1 MTTNTAAKD
10 WFCKWSPVVARFLA
24 GAMLEMLKWWLEAS
38 PRPTAAAMDAE
49 FHALAHRALA

>member
-1 MTTNTAAKD
+1 
-10 WFCKWSPVVARFLA
+10 
-24 GAMLEMLKWWLEAS
+24 MLEMLKWWLEAS